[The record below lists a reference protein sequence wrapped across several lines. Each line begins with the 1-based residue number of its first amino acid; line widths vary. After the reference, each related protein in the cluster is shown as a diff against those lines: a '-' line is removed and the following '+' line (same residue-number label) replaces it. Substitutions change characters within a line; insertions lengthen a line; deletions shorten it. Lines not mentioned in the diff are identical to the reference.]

1 MLDKREQE
9 FTAPLREICDPLGLT
24 VSNLDDSFVSCRYG
38 INHNEAGFSAKE
50 QCSADAQVLLQ
61 AVLDYDRR
69 LANTRAIRAD
79 HTWRSEARL
88 KCLSVSPLVG
98 LC

>member
-1 MLDKREQE
+1 MPDKREHE
-9 FTAPLREICDPLGLT
+9 FTAPLREICDSLGFA
-24 VSNLDDSFVSCRYG
+24 VSNLDDFFVSCRYG
-38 INHNEAGFSAKE
+38 INHNEAGFSAKK
-50 QCSADAQVLLQ
+50 QCSADARVLPQ

-79 HTWRSEARL
+79 YTWISEARP